1 MHILRK
7 VESIQFR
14 ISVIDCLKRL
24 KTIYSY
30 SKLEEITGIPK
41 TLLCRYIKGDVLPS
55 EKSARELLRS
65 LRKYDDVGMLIRSRL
80 KLNEDGLFDL
90 SSIAYDISILRRASQ
105 EAFIKFS
112 DKGVTKVL
120 TAAIDG
126 IPLATSIAT
135 MLNVPIAV
143 AKTHKDPSTD
153 SFIEESYVLV
163 SPTMRITLY
172 LPRRLIRREDR
183 VLIVDDVI
191 RTGRTVSKLIKMVD
205 KCRASVA
212 GIFVLIAVGKA
223 WKEAF
228 SSFESPIAV
237 LYEI

>member
-1 MHILRK
+1 MRK

-14 ISVIDCLKRL
+14 ISVVDCLKRL
-24 KTIYSY
+24 KTMYSY
-30 SKLEEITGIPK
+30 SKLEEMTGIPK

-65 LRKYDDVGMLIRSRL
+65 LRKYDDIRALIRSRL
-80 KLNEDGLFDL
+80 RLNEEGLFDL

-105 EAFIKFS
+105 EAFVKFS
-112 DKGVTKVL
+112 DKGITKVL

-153 SFIEESYVLV
+153 SFVEESYVLI
-163 SPTMRITLY
+163 SPTMRVTLY
-172 LPRRLIRREDR
+172 LPRRLIKRGDR

-191 RTGRTVSKLIKMVD
+191 RTGRTVLKLIRIVD

-212 GIFVLIAVGKA
+212 GIFILIAVGKA
-223 WKEAF
+223 WREAF
-228 SSFESPIAV
+228 SSFESPIVV
-237 LYEI
+237 LHEV